1 MLASNAPQQETG
13 DGLCLGFLATQG
25 SGKDC
30 YDGRRQILR
39 ALPSCKRA
47 GKGSTRETKNARYS
61 HITRPLGVVARS
73 FARPLCGT
81 ALQ

>member
-39 ALPSCKRA
+39 ALLSCKRA
-47 GKGSTRETKNARYS
+47 GKGSTRDDKKRAG
-61 HITRPLGVVARS
+61 TRTL
-73 FARPLCGT
+73 L
-81 ALQ
+81 ALSAW